1 MTTHQDKP
9 LPFKEV
15 VDGVK
20 RKGRSYY
27 GYPRPL
33 ILVDTKKET
42 L

>member
-9 LPFKEV
+9 LPLKEV

-20 RKGRSYY
+20 RKARGYY

-33 ILVDTKKET
+33 ERVDKDSK
-42 L
+42 

>member
-9 LPFKEV
+9 LPFKEI

-20 RKGRSYY
+20 RKGRFLG

-33 ILVDTKKET
+33 IPIDKDK
-42 L
+42 